1 MKAKK
6 ILGIVV
12 VALFTI
18 LACLVVVSYFVP
30 KNFAFPLE
38 TPQTITVYNKDGVG
52 QTIEK
57 TDDRYDEIMKL
68 YNKGFDVKFIEAFFQ
83 GKGFDKVTT
92 IADVY
97 KSLSAS
103 SLKSTDKIFYIEF
116 GYGSVQ
122 ETKVVNSNVELTN
135 QQKEYKAV
143 VIEVINSNNLMQV
156 NAYIRDTTSPTQD
169 TGSYVRYVSYARQA
183 KLFNYL
189 TEAFA

>member
-38 TPQTITVYNKDGVG
+38 APDRIVIYPNGKDAVSVLKGSD
-52 QTIEK
+52 K
-57 TDDRYDEIMKL
+57 YDKIMEL

-92 IADVY
+92 VDN
-97 KSLSAS
+97 STGLSS
-103 SLKSTDKIFYIEF
+103 VKTNDKMFKIEF
-116 GYGSVQ
+116 KYDDNQ
-122 ETKVVNSNVELTN
+122 DTKVVNSNVELEE
-135 QQKEYKAV
+135 KEKTYRYV
-143 VIEVINSNNLMQV
+143 VIEIVNSNSLMQV
-156 NAYIRDTTSPTQD
+156 NAYIRYGTSESEAT
-169 TGSYVRYVSYARQA
+169 SNIRYVSYARHA
-183 KLFNYL
+183 KLFSYL
-189 TEAFA
+189 TETFA